1 MKQDKLLTIR
11 EAAELLGVTEQEV
24 IDLAEE
30 GKIPAY
36 NIGGVYLRFKP
47 EHIQQARQ
55 KIKKPLKSK
64 VSLIDRLYD
73 FFYFNDFYILAVLII
88 ILMLIIILKS

>member
-1 MKQDKLLTIR
+1 MKQDKLLTVR

-24 IDLAEE
+24 IDLAED

-36 NIGGVYLRFKP
+36 NIGGVYLRFKL

-55 KIKKPLKSK
+55 KIKKPLKST

-73 FFYFNDFYILAVLII
+73 FFYFNDFYILAILII
-88 ILMLIIILKS
+88 ILMLIIILKT